1 MYIRTV
7 PRKLS
12 ISGESVAA
20 LFASVPDLL
29 PGGVSHNGVRMSRH
43 WLCPKITHSLLPEN
57 AVVGRLCPV
66 SIYGE
71 QVGVL
76 MNQRIAN
83 HLRRGQYDRGK
94 GNLALSPVGHPGR
107 NPESLP
113 APRGLIRKWELSC

>member
-20 LFASVPDLL
+20 FFASVPDLL
-29 PGGVSHNGVRMSRH
+29 PGGVSHHGIRMSRH
-43 WLCPKITHSLLPEN
+43 WLCSKITHGLLPEN
-57 AVVGRLCPV
+57 TVVSRLCPV
-66 SIYGE
+66 PIYGE

-83 HLRRGQYDRGK
+83 HLRRRQNDRGK

-113 APRGLIRKWELSC
+113 APLGLIGKRELSC